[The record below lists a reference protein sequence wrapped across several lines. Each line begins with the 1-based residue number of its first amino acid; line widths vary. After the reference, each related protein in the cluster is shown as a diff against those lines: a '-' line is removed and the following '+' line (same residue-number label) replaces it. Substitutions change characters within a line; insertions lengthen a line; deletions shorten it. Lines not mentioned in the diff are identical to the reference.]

1 MFFEDRYQAG
11 RLLAEALLEFR
22 DRPEVLVLALPRG
35 GVPVAREVARA
46 LRAPLDVLVVRK
58 VGVPWNPE
66 FALGAVASGGALVL
80 NERAAEQLDISRD
93 ELAQLVA
100 VQQQEVA
107 RREHTFRGP
116 RPPLQLTDRTV
127 LLVDDGL
134 ATGSTM
140 RAAVQAARQLGASW
154 IVVAVP
160 VAPPETLATLK
171 READQVVC
179 LDSPEFFY
187 AVGAF
192 YADFT
197 QVSDRE
203 VSLLLASQPMEM
215 KR

>member
-46 LRAPLDVLVVRK
+46 LHAPLDVLVVRK

-100 VQQQEVA
+100 QQQQEVT
-107 RREHTFRGP
+107 RREHAFRGP

-160 VAPPETLATLK
+160 VAPPETLAALK

-192 YADFT
+192 YADFA

-203 VSLLLASQPMEM
+203 VSVLLASQPMEM

>member
-35 GVPVAREVARA
+35 GVPVAREVART
-46 LRAPLDVLVVRK
+46 LHAPLDVLVVRK

-100 VQQQEVA
+100 VQQQEVT
-107 RREHTFRGP
+107 RREHAFRGP

-140 RAAVQAARQLGASW
+140 RAAVQAARQLGAGW

-160 VAPPETLATLK
+160 VAPPETLAALK

-192 YADFT
+192 YADFA

-203 VSLLLASQPMEM
+203 VSVLLASQPMEM